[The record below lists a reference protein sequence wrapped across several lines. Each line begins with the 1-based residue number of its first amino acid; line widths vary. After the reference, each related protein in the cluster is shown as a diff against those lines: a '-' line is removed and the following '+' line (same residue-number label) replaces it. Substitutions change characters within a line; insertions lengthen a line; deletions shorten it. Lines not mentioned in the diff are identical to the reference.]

1 MLKKDK
7 ETSKLFEYIA
17 VTIQALKVSMQITR
31 KIKLKQL
38 FYVDHC
44 GQISHIQPKPT
55 SDALPFML
63 CIHCIPVIQ
72 NSQHV
77 IRSNDL

>member
-31 KIKLKQL
+31 KIKLK
-38 FYVDHC
+38 
-44 GQISHIQPKPT
+44 
-55 SDALPFML
+55 
-63 CIHCIPVIQ
+63 
-72 NSQHV
+72 
-77 IRSNDL
+77 